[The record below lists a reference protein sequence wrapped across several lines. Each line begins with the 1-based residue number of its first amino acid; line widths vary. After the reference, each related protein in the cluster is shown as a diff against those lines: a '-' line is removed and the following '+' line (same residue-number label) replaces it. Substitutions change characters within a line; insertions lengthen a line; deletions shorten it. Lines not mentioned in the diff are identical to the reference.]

1 MVLVPSSGVHV
12 RHVIRPPWSYPDG
25 AGPLAASGRPLR
37 WGIVG
42 TGLIARRVTP
52 QLLMLG
58 DAVLQAVSSRDAAR
72 AGAFADEFG
81 ARAAYGGADDEPG
94 YARLAADPDVDVA
107 YVATPH
113 GQHHAVTRALLEA
126 GKHVLVEKAF
136 TVTGDEAEDLIQLAR
151 SRGLF
156 LMEAVWTRFLPVYQA
171 VADAV
176 AAGELGR
183 VRWVQADLGF
193 AAPFDPGSRMWAPED
208 GGGALLDLGVYAY
221 AWAFAGLGRP
231 RSVVARGHVNELGVD
246 GLAAVTLEYGGG
258 GFAQLTMTLV
268 SQATRTATIAGSD
281 ATLRTW
287 APLTQPGG
295 FSIDRA
301 GRSRDVRSDA
311 GVAPYAHML
320 REVTRCIQQ
329 GLTESPT
336 MSLDDTLATMRLF
349 DEARRQMGVRYPN
362 DER

>member
-1 MVLVPSSGVHV
+1 
-12 RHVIRPPWSYPDG
+12 
-25 AGPLAASGRPLR
+25 
-37 WGIVG
+37 VG

-52 QLLMLG
+52 QLLVLE

-72 AGAFADEFG
+72 ARGFADEFG
-81 ARAAYGGADDEPG
+81 ALAAYGGADDEPG

-136 TVTGDEAEDLIQLAR
+136 TVTGDEAEDLIRLAR

-231 RSVVARGHVNELGVD
+231 RSVMARGHVNELGVD
-246 GLAAVTLEYGGG
+246 GLAAVTLEYDGG

-295 FSIDRA
+295 FSVDRA

-349 DEARRQMGVRYPN
+349 DEARSQMGVRYPN